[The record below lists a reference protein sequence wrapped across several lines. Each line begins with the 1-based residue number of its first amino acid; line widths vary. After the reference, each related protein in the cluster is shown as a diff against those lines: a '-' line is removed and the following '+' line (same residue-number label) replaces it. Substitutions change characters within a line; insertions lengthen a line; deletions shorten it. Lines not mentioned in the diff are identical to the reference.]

1 MLMLCFSKAR
11 ISKRS
16 ITKKR
21 AKQEAEKDPE
31 LRDEDRVSIRGITR
45 SEARCEQF
53 AGLGLRVD
61 VHDDLEH
68 LVTTN

>member
-1 MLMLCFSKAR
+1 LMLCFSKAR

-16 ITKKR
+16 ITKR

-53 AGLGLRVD
+53 ADLGLRVD